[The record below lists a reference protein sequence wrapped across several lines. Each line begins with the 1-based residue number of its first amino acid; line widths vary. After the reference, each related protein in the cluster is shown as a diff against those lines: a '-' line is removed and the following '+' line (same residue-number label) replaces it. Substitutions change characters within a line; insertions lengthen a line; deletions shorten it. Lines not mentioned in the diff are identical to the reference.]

1 MKLVGLMPVRNEA
14 WCLGFTLRVALKW
27 CDEVVVL
34 VHASTDNSERIV
46 WELQEQ
52 YPERVHHLGDKSA
65 VWDEMRHRQVLLNIA
80 RVSEPTHIAIID
92 ADEFLT
98 PNILPDI
105 RSHVFSLAPGMMM
118 ELPGYNIRQCLNQK
132 YSNDGCQRL
141 EPDAGMYYHT
151 NGIWGNRWFATAFKD
166 GPALNWE
173 SGGDRFHHREPFGCG
188 WNRWRPLRQGYGGTV
203 HLWGASERRL
213 RAKHA
218 LYKIT
223 ERLRW
228 PTRTVDE
235 IERTY
240 GPATDP
246 NAALARQMN
255 LNRPWTFNALP
266 ATWLEPYADLMPYL
280 KVDAEPWQEAE
291 VRLLLEAHGREHFR
305 GLDLLGY

>member
-34 VHASTDNSERIV
+34 LHACNDDSAAIALAVATE
-46 WELQEQ
+46 
-52 YPERVHHLGDKSA
+52 PEYRDRVTVVGDGKPL
-65 VWDEMRHRQVLLNIA
+65 WDEMMHRQALLELA
-80 RVSEPTHIAIID
+80 RSAEVGATHIAIID

-105 RSHVFSLAPGMMM
+105 RSHVFSMAAGMML
-118 ELPGYNIRQCLNQK
+118 ELPGYNVRECQCGVPGHWQ
-132 YSNDGCQRL
+132 
-141 EPDAGMYYHT
+141 YHT
-151 NGIWGNRWFATAFKD
+151 NGVWGNRWFATAFKD

-228 PTRTVDE
+228 PHKTDAE

-246 NAALARQMN
+246 NSLLARQMN
-255 LNRPWTFNALP
+255 LARPWTFNALP
-266 ATWLEPYADLMPYL
+266 ATWLEPYADLVPYL
-280 KVDAEPWQEAE
+280 NVDAEPWQEAE